1 MRRPDALRDRMR
13 AHLVLLVVLSV
24 ILGTPAVAAAA
35 PAAASLAPLAADS
48 PFGSKDD
55 EQDDAAADGPTDG
68 RLARTAS
75 ALRRSPLSVDPEMDW
90 MFDAKTRRSLLKT
103 IEGARIKIFVAAL
116 PVIDEDESG
125 GDFDRIIRALQQ
137 GVGQDGLYVVVDQDG
152 RMDLA
157 SVGVPL
163 DLGISFSLLYPD
175 RDERPYDEQAR
186 DPAPP
191 PWASVPDRLREIVAT
206 VEKAG
211 PGEPNDVEEAPGE
224 LRPLY
229 VDYRAER
236 LREDAIFGL
245 VAGVL
250 LGLTAAGSLLGVL
263 HLVRRSRGGGGRG
276 TPPGPGPRPPAGQGR
291 ASRRRRRSRRA

>member
-1 MRRPDALRDRMR
+1 MRRPDDLRDRVR
-13 AHLVLLVVLSV
+13 AHLVLLVALFV

-35 PAAASLAPLAADS
+35 PAVASLAPLAADS

-55 EQDDAAADGPTDG
+55 AQDDTADGGPAG
-68 RLARTAS
+68 RRLARTAI
-75 ALRRSPLSVDPEMDW
+75 ALRRSPLFVDPEMDW
-90 MFDAKTRRSLLKT
+90 MLDAKTRRSLLRT
-103 IEGARIKIFVAAL
+103 LEGARIKVFVAAL

-163 DLGISFSLLYPD
+163 DLRIAFSLLFPD

-191 PWASVPDRLREIVAT
+191 PWTSVPERLREMVAT
-206 VEKAG
+206 VEKAE
-211 PGEPNDVEEAPGE
+211 PGEPNDLAEARGE
-224 LRPLY
+224 LPPVY

-250 LGLTAAGSLLGVL
+250 LGLTAAGSLLGIL
-263 HLVRRSRGGGGRG
+263 HLVRRSRGGGGGGR
-276 TPPGPGPRPPAGQGR
+276 PPRSGPRPSSRQGR
-291 ASRRRRRSRRA
+291 GSRRRRRSRRA